1 MGVGEDIIALI
12 YTYKSDTSENNHPP
26 IWFNLTIVIQPSE
39 TIRQSHLTPKNLK
52 LFDNLIWHQKIWN
65 HLIIITN
72 TIWNHPIIIINT
84 IWTHLIISGVWW
96 FSLSQQYIS
105 HPTTLEQGNFDRF
118 QIGWW
123 LRRYFRWPS
132 RPSSSG
138 HFQKQRASTN
148 RTFLPGLEIV
158 INFEKYLMILY
169 SLSRILPEI
178 VRQKRGYGADKRGEK
193 ISFRFYLLFRSGGT

>member
-1 MGVGEDIIALI
+1 MKEFFSEWSRHHHWKCTLQPVGVGEDIIALI

-105 HPTTLEQGNFDRF
+105 HPTTLEQGNFEF
-118 QIGWW
+118 LFGTIGN
-123 LRRYFRWPS
+123 
-132 RPSSSG
+132 
-138 HFQKQRASTN
+138 H
-148 RTFLPGLEIV
+148 I
-158 INFEKYLMILY
+158 
-169 SLSRILPEI
+169 
-178 VRQKRGYGADKRGEK
+178 D
-193 ISFRFYLLFRSGGT
+193 